1 MLGEQPFRIDGLKNR
16 ALAMLATTAGLLAL
30 SGVAPAVAAPPQHE
44 VPAVTATTTSE
55 ADLATTVGPHFGF
68 TDKGNPARFAATVTN
83 NGPDRAVHVIVT
95 DTYSSLTATFSGVS
109 ASAPSGASCKPPV
122 GGNATITCTTPS
134 LAPGGVM
141 TVTVI
146 LVAKCPY
153 PHNAVGI
160 NASATART
168 NDPNP
173 ANNSAGGALSCN
185 N

>member
-83 NGPDRAVHVIVT
+83 NGPDRAVYVVV
-95 DTYSSLTATFSGVS
+95 TATFNSITASFSGVLRDVDLEDVRD
-109 ASAPSGASCKPPV
+109 ADLGDVLTA
-122 GGNATITCTTPS
+122 GNPA
-134 LAPGGVM
+134 GWVRRGVM
-141 TVTVI
+141 V
-146 LVAKCPY
+146 P
-153 PHNAVGI
+153 G
-160 NASATART
+160 
-168 NDPNP
+168 
-173 ANNSAGGALSCN
+173 LSRVVLRVSR
-185 N
+185 

>member
-1 MLGEQPFRIDGLKNR
+1 MLCKQPFHIDGLKNR

-30 SGVAPAVAAPPQHE
+30 WGVAPAVAAPPQHE
-44 VPAVTATTTSE
+44 VPAATATTTSE
-55 ADLATTVGPHFGF
+55 ADLATIMPVRGSTFKGASLRF
-68 TDKGNPARFAATVTN
+68 TATVTN

-122 GGNATITCTTPS
+122 GGNATTTCTTPS
-134 LAPGGVM
+134 LAPRGVM
-141 TVTVI
+141 TVTVS

-160 NASATART
+160 SASATSST

-173 ANNSAGGALSCN
+173 ANNSAGGALSCIN
-185 N
+185 